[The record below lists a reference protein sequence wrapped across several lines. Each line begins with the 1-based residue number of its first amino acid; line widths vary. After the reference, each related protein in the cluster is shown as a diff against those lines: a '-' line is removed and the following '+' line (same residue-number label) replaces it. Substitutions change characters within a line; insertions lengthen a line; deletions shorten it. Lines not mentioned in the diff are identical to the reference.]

1 MRKGI
6 SLVAL
11 IITIIVLIILT
22 AAVIMTGGDSPA
34 QAKQAVFFND
44 VTTVQEAVTLARLN
58 NYVAA
63 NTGDTTVTEWT
74 GILDA
79 SASAVEVNGISTC
92 QRFAEGAKDAL
103 NLSMTNEQLNKFAV
117 DPATG
122 IVYLITG
129 VIIDSKDASGSAITQ
144 TYYNKTA
151 IVGSAVAGAVSIAN
165 Y

>member
-74 GILDA
+74 GILA
-79 SASAVEVNGISTC
+79 SGAVEVNGISTC
-92 QRFAEGAKDAL
+92 QGFASGAEVAL
-103 NLSMTNEQLNKFAV
+103 NLSMTNAQLNKFAV

-122 IVYLITG
+122 IVYLRTG

-165 Y
+165 YSL